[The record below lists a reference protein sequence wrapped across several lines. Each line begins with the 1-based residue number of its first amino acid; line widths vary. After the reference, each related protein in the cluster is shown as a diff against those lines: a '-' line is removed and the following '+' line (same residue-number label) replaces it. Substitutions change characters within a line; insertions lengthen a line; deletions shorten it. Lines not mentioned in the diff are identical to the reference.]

1 MVKKTDNCK
10 FRVTY
15 VDVTTSR
22 RVSFATSV
30 GIRDEPFGIAFLA
43 FILSLMRQHPTDYPC
58 PMVHV
63 ITDDSVVTSDC
74 PLVLI

>member
-15 VDVTTSR
+15 LDVTTSR

-43 FILSLMRQHPTDYPC
+43 FILSHASASYGLSMSYGSCHY
-58 PMVHV
+58 
-63 ITDDSVVTSDC
+63 
-74 PLVLI
+74 